1 MEDVVLFKWV
11 TEDQSWMI
19 VPEGKIVMHSRVES
33 FIVITLSVPSVAK
46 AVGIINPSR
55 NNHLP
60 YLVVPDSYTTN
71 NRALFLFVLSVPPLK
86 RSVGRTGRFCGL
98 QKVVEGERDQLSS
111 FFCNKQTYITKEGT
125 WFSDDKKNQTNNER
139 YVGRSLCTFLSVN
152 KQSIATSTSSF
163 LLSTISCRPSFRS
176 RSRSVIFLSTRLF
189 FFVREGC
196 KKKVEQEKGGRESE
210 RGIFT
215 RVWSGRKIHTLPLVI
230 GCTPLLVDSLL
241 SYWYGILVSIFF
253 SFFPQFLFTGRKRG
267 RRWEKK

>member
-1 MEDVVLFKWV
+1 
-11 TEDQSWMI
+11 MI

-86 RSVGRTGRFCGL
+86 RSVGRTGRFCRL
-98 QKVVEGERDQLSS
+98 QKVVEGERDQLAS

-125 WFSDDKKNQTNNER
+125 WFGDDKKNQTNNER

-152 KQSIATSTSSF
+152 KQSIETSTSSF

-189 FFVREGC
+189 FFVTEGC
-196 KKKVEQEKGGRESE
+196 KKKSGARVRRE
-210 RGIFT
+210 
-215 RVWSGRKIHTLPLVI
+215 RKRKRNLYTCLVRSQNTYLASSNRLYSTSCRLTSI
-230 GCTPLLVDSLL
+230 ILIWYL
-241 SYWYGILVSIFF
+241 SIYFF
-253 SFFPQFLFTGRKRG
+253 SYFPQFLFTGRKRG